1 MNKPSIKPIVLC
13 LALALPLTSLADE
26 RESLESLRNT
36 TLNLIQALVQQGV
49 LSKEKAE
56 EIVRQASSPAPA
68 SGPATDAAASAAGGA
83 GGAAAGAAEAPAGK
97 DVPKSVRVPYVPE
110 FVKRE
115 LKDQVKAELLA
126 QAKAERWV
134 DAARLPE
141 WLDRFSFSGDVTL
154 RFEDDTFRPPCDT
167 TGATSN
173 STSCNVPAVLYNQ
186 LVGTNLNNTTVN
198 RQLLRLRATEGAEI
212 RVNDHTTA
220 EFRLSTG
227 NLSNPVTNFQTL
239 GASFGRPAI
248 GLNQAS
254 IRYEPLDWLR
264 LQGGRFTNPFLG
276 TDLLWYDRLGFD
288 GAYVQGHPRVSDAL
302 ELFGTLGAF
311 PLQDFEP
318 TATSSVKSKWLYGS
332 QVGGRW
338 KIADATALKFGLGYY
353 DFTHVEGVV
362 NDATGNNNL
371 NGNSAPLFTQ
381 KGNTLFNINQ
391 LNGGA
396 PVYALASKFREL
408 DLTSQLDLAQFNPVH
423 VLWTVDVARNLGFDA
438 NEINARAGGGT
449 ASLPLAVLDPR
460 YGGLIR
466 PRVNAW
472 GSRLTVG
479 SPTIH
484 RAGEWQG
491 YMGYK
496 YVERDAVLDAFND
509 PDFHLGGTDAKGWLA
524 GGSLGID
531 RDTWLTLKYF
541 SAQAIDG
548 LPLSI
553 DVLQAD
559 FNTRF

>member
-1 MNKPSIKPIVLC
+1 MNTPSLKPIVLC
-13 LALALPLTSLADE
+13 LALALPLSTFADE
-26 RESLESLRNT
+26 RESLESLRAT

-56 EIVRQASSPAPA
+56 EIVRQASTPAA
-68 SGPATDAAASAAGGA
+68 ATGAGAATAGDAAATGGVA
-83 GGAAAGAAEAPAGK
+83 GAAAAGK
-97 DVPKSVRVPYVPE
+97 ELPKSVRVPYVPE

-126 QAKAERWV
+126 QAKAERWI
-134 DAARLPE
+134 DATRLPE
-141 WLDRFSFSGDVTL
+141 WLDRFSFSGDLTL

-167 TGATSN
+167 SASTS

-186 LVGTNLNNTTVN
+186 LVGTNLNNTTAN

-212 RVNDHTTA
+212 RINEHTLA

-227 NLSNPVTNFQTL
+227 SLSNPVTNFQTL
-239 GASFGRPAI
+239 GASFSRPAI

-254 IRYEPLDWLR
+254 IRYEPVDWLR
-264 LQGGRFTNPFLG
+264 LQGGRFSNPFLG

-288 GAYVQGHPRVSDAL
+288 GVYVQGHPSLGEQL

-318 TATSSVKSKWLYGS
+318 SATSSVKSKWLYGS
-332 QVGGRW
+332 QLGGRW

-353 DFTHVEGVV
+353 DFTHVEGVA

-371 NGNSAPLFTQ
+371 NGNSAPQFTQ
-381 KGNTLFNINQ
+381 KGNTLMNINQ
-391 LNGGA
+391 LNTGA

-408 DLTSQLDLAQFNPVH
+408 DLTTQLDLAQFDPVH
-423 VLWTVDVARNLGFDA
+423 VLWTVDMARNLRFDA
-438 NEINARAGGGT
+438 NEINARAGGGS
-449 ASLPLAVLDPR
+449 AALPVAVSDLK

-472 GSRLTVG
+472 GTRLTVG
-479 SPTIH
+479 SPLIH

-491 YMGYK
+491 YLGYK

-531 RDTWLTLKYF
+531 RETWLTLKYF